1 MLLVPTDQ
9 TQYEEAYDWL
19 VRGLSQFCDQVEG
32 KLSESEGTFSIAAVW
47 HRGGHKQRVC
57 LAVENAF
64 LGKSLNRDVMD
75 GLLTKNEA
83 IRLFTKRRP
92 EWR

>member
-1 MLLVPTDQ
+1 MLLVPSNQ

-19 VRGLSQFCDQVEG
+19 VRGLGQFCDQVEAR
-32 KLSESEGTFSIAAVW
+32 LSESEGTFAIGAIW
-47 HRGGHKQRVC
+47 HRGGQKMRVG
-57 LAVENAF
+57 LVVENAL
-64 LGKSLNRDVMD
+64 LGKSLNQSITA
-75 GLLTKNEA
+75 GELTQNEA